1 MKREVATNR
10 WIEQFEF
17 PAAYIPLDRNCLLQ
31 EEMLKPGD
39 AWFREMWLY
48 YCRINVVGDEV
59 ADVVTRGGRVVVHQA
74 QRKCRDVV

>member
-31 EEMLKPGD
+31 EGMLKPGD
-39 AWFREMWLY
+39 A
-48 YCRINVVGDEV
+48 
-59 ADVVTRGGRVVVHQA
+59 
-74 QRKCRDVV
+74 